1 MSAMTPLDTDSGPSG
16 LLYATLADHL
26 AHAIQN
32 GKVKTGE
39 RMPSVRT
46 LSKQYRV
53 SIATAVQ
60 AYRQLENQRLI
71 EARPKSGFFALR
83 PHTQLP
89 EPAES
94 RPPAKARYVTTSPL
108 FVDYL
113 MSYEDSKVVNL
124 GSLLAD
130 ADFFPYDR
138 LARMLGAVARKEAR
152 RAGSYRNGLG
162 EESLR
167 HAIAR
172 RALEHGCRFAADDVI
187 VTNGCVEALNI
198 CLRAVA
204 KPGDVIALESPVY
217 FVMLQMIESLGM
229 KALEIPTHPRTGL
242 SLEALDLATQKK
254 GAVKAVMVT
263 PSFGNPLGAL
273 MPEANRRALVKL
285 CESRDVPIIEDD
297 IYGDLHFDGARS
309 LPCKA
314 WDKTGN
320 VLLCSSF
327 SKTLAPGYRIGW
339 MVPGKFLEPA
349 IVLKRIGSVFSPP
362 LTQLA
367 IAEYIAN
374 GGFDLQLRRL
384 RKALADN
391 CRVISEAVAE
401 NFPSGTRMSRPD
413 GGYVLWVDLP
423 AKVDSVDLFYKA
435 RDAGIQ
441 LAPGPLFTATSR
453 FRNCIRLSLGLQW
466 SKRVEQA
473 IAKVGEMAKAY

>member
-1 MSAMTPLDTDSGPSG
+1 MPSMTPFDSDSG
-16 LLYATLADHL
+16 LLYASLADHL
-26 AHAIQN
+26 ARAIQS
-32 GKVKTGE
+32 GEVKTGE

-46 LSKQYRV
+46 LARQYHV
-53 SIATAVQ
+53 SVATAVQ
-60 AYRQLENQRLI
+60 AYRHLENQRLI

-83 PHTQLP
+83 PQKALP

-113 MSYEDSKVVNL
+113 SSFDDRKVVNL
-124 GSLLAD
+124 SSLLGD

-138 LARMLGAVARKEAR
+138 LARMLSAVARKEAR
-152 RAGSYRNGLG
+152 RAGSYASGLG
-162 EESLR
+162 EEPLR
-167 HAIAR
+167 RAIAR
-172 RALEHGCRFAADDVI
+172 RALEHGCRFSADDVI
-187 VTNGCVEALNI
+187 ITNGCVEALNI

-204 KPGDVIALESPVY
+204 KAGDVIALESPVY

-229 KALEIPTHPRTGL
+229 KALEIPTHPRTGI
-242 SLEALDLATQKK
+242 SLEALDLATQKR

-263 PSFGNPLGAL
+263 PSFGNPLGAN
-273 MPEANRRALVKL
+273 MPETHRRALVKL
-285 CESRDVPIIEDD
+285 CEARDIPIIEDD
-297 IYGDLHFDGARS
+297 IYGDVHYEGSRP

-339 MVPGKFLEPA
+339 AVPGKFLEPVG
-349 IVLKRIGSVFSPP
+349 VLKRIGSVFSPP

-367 IAEYIAN
+367 IAEYIAT

-384 RKALADN
+384 RRMLAEN
-391 CRVISEAVAE
+391 CRVISDTVAE
-401 NFPSGTRMSRPD
+401 HFPAGTRMARPE
-413 GGYVLWVDLP
+413 GGYVLWVELP
-423 AKVDSVDLFYKA
+423 ARVDAVDLFYRA
-435 RDAGIQ
+435 HEAGIH
-441 LAPGPLFTATSR
+441 LAPGPLFTATTR
-453 FRNCIRLSLGLQW
+453 FRNCLRFSLGVQW

-473 IAKVGEMAKAY
+473 YVKVGEMAKDY